1 MVVPFCLCQTLAPVA
16 ELVDALDSKSS
27 SFGSGGSIPPG
38 GTKGFQEIRFSLK
51 PFLFGKVVNDERKQ

>member
-1 MVVPFCLCQTLAPVA
+1 MFLHLRPLRERTATEFSNKYKHVPAPVA

-38 GTKGFQEIRFSLK
+38 GTTFQVK
-51 PFLFGKVVNDERKQ
+51 TAYN

>member
-1 MVVPFCLCQTLAPVA
+1 MA

-38 GTKGFQEIRFSLK
+38 GTKIKLGHFDWAFFVLLK
-51 PFLFGKVVNDERKQ
+51 QSKTQV